1 MQSNILIFLTLFSC
15 LSSMSQTWE
24 PMDFGF
30 GFSGTGGLEDITINP
45 DNGDIYAA
53 GDMGLDGRDSLIT
66 GFTKWNRTTNRWERV
81 VQEFNLT
88 SRMIEYFEGEIY
100 FGRFDGLYKLQEESP
115 ELLMNVQSGSM
126 LGSRVIDGNLYVTGA
141 FSDID
146 LESTFGV
153 AIYNGENFT
162 PFFSSYADDEHR
174 LDDIEE
180 YNGEIYVVGKDLSGL
195 PTYNWKGF
203 AKMSG
208 DQLVVAHEE
217 FTGSFFALWMYSL
230 EEYQGKLY
238 IGGRNENDLGFTGN
252 GIQAFDGVNMFDVG
266 GGANAPIHDMKVY
279 QGELYVV
286 GGFSRIGEGTVYSS
300 NIGGEPCEGV
310 AKWNGETWTCL
321 NYDYAPNQGGFTTL
335 DIYNDTLYAGGS
347 FHNLSGDTAMSM
359 IARTRIYPDTTL
371 VSIEE
376 NVQDRITIYPNPTH
390 HQFTIGFVNKPMKG
404 YIFTLYN
411 SLGEIVRNKN
421 YPSGNMSQVI
431 DVSSLNKGLYHVR
444 LNFTDGV
451 FTRKI
456 MVE

>member
-217 FTGSFFALWMYSL
+217 FTGSFFA
-230 EEYQGKLY
+230 
-238 IGGRNENDLGFTGN
+238 
-252 GIQAFDGVNMFDVG
+252 
-266 GGANAPIHDMKVY
+266 
-279 QGELYVV
+279 
-286 GGFSRIGEGTVYSS
+286 
-300 NIGGEPCEGV
+300 
-310 AKWNGETWTCL
+310 
-321 NYDYAPNQGGFTTL
+321 
-335 DIYNDTLYAGGS
+335 
-347 FHNLSGDTAMSM
+347 
-359 IARTRIYPDTTL
+359 
-371 VSIEE
+371 
-376 NVQDRITIYPNPTH
+376 
-390 HQFTIGFVNKPMKG
+390 
-404 YIFTLYN
+404 
-411 SLGEIVRNKN
+411 
-421 YPSGNMSQVI
+421 
-431 DVSSLNKGLYHVR
+431 
-444 LNFTDGV
+444 
-451 FTRKI
+451 
-456 MVE
+456 